1 MMALTPSELVALRA
15 ELGLT
20 QTEMADEIGLKLR
33 AYQDL
38 EGGKSPIRKLH
49 ILAIERVALARA
61 VIEGRTK
68 LMPHGVF
75 NDVMMAAKLFRRELL
90 TVRDN

>member
-1 MMALTPSELVALRA
+1 MIALTPSELVALRA

-49 ILAIERVALARA
+49 TLAIERVALARA
-61 VIEGRTK
+61 VIEGRTN
-68 LMPHGVF
+68 LMPHRVF
-75 NDVMMAAKLFRRELL
+75 NDAMMAAKLFRREILKAP
-90 TVRDN
+90 NN